1 MASGSEKDYWCR
13 TTFGDGVK
21 TSFTWTIENFKNR
34 KEKFNQPILSSII
47 SVTDSS
53 DKRLTKWCIEVYPK
67 GSLTVNR
74 MQYANVG
81 VFLRNKNGFKSTAS
95 FVFWILDENAQKKNA
110 KVVGQGGSNEFPRG
124 GSIGFGDY
132 IKQSDLT
139 DSLLPGGNLT
149 LVFEITVY
157 FEGKTL
163 SGFKD
168 LDKNYFLR
176 QDQGQKQV
184 CDHLGQVLTEKEF
197 SDVDVHCDEMVFPCH
212 QVILAA
218 RSPVFRAMLQAER
231 KEKQTRKIV
240 LEDTN
245 PEIVTEMLTFIYTGD
260 IPNEKLD
267 AIACDLLGISDKYQL
282 DYLKRMCEDKLCST
296 LKVDNSLEYLVLGD
310 LHNASKLKK
319 TALDLIAKNMSK
331 IVDTDFY
338 KDLLIHRPL
347 LAWEVSKVKV
357 QVDDV

>member
-1 MASGSEKDYWCR
+1 MEPEAGTEQNQWCR

-67 GSLTVNR
+67 GSLTVSG

-95 FVFWILDENAQKKNA
+95 FVFWILDENAKKNNV
-110 KVVGQGGSNEFPRG
+110 KVVGQGGSNEITRG
-124 GSIGFGDY
+124 SSLGIGDF

-168 LDKNYFLR
+168 LDKNNFLR
-176 QDQGQKQV
+176 QDQIF
-184 CDHLGQVLTEKEF
+184 T
-197 SDVDVHCDEMVFPCH
+197 
-212 QVILAA
+212 
-218 RSPVFRAMLQAER
+218 
-231 KEKQTRKIV
+231 
-240 LEDTN
+240 
-245 PEIVTEMLTFIYTGD
+245 
-260 IPNEKLD
+260 
-267 AIACDLLGISDKYQL
+267 
-282 DYLKRMCEDKLCST
+282 
-296 LKVDNSLEYLVLGD
+296 
-310 LHNASKLKK
+310 
-319 TALDLIAKNMSK
+319 
-331 IVDTDFY
+331 
-338 KDLLIHRPL
+338 
-347 LAWEVSKVKV
+347 
-357 QVDDV
+357 